1 MNCERENY
9 DEAQREK
16 HIEGRQLAREIL
28 PLLKENFVAV
38 CRLREDEISMKFP
51 NGQRAT
57 VAVWFD
63 EETKNEK

>member
-1 MNCERENY
+1 MNCERENHE
-9 DEAQREK
+9 EAQREK

-51 NGQRAT
+51 NGQCAT

-63 EETKNEK
+63 EQK